1 MHIFNCSAYESFLTV
16 SFSGRIRF
24 LWWMFSRVSQLHT
37 LHQPNPSL
45 QRIYNSSPNFPSDQV
60 RLTTSTR
67 NPPNNADSSLLAQ
80 PGHVQG
86 AQHDEQGGEG
96 HKEAEVD
103 AGELPRG
110 QGEVG
115 RSSKSQF
122 RPSSSN
128 SRFSTF
134 VNSITKASTTSSN
147 VSVTTTSTAE

>member
-1 MHIFNCSAYESFLTV
+1 MHIFNCSAYESLLTV

-24 LWWMFSRVSQLHT
+24 LWWMFSRVSRLHT
-37 LHQPNPSL
+37 LLQPNPCL
-45 QRIYNSSPNFPSDQV
+45 QRIYNSSLNFPSCQV
-60 RLTTSTR
+60 RLPTSTR

-86 AQHDEQGGEG
+86 AQHEQGRAG
-96 HKEAEVD
+96 HEEAEVD

-122 RPSSSN
+122 RASRSN
-128 SRFSTF
+128 SRLSTF
-134 VNSITKASTTSSN
+134 VNSITKASTRSN
-147 VSVTTTSTAE
+147 NVPVTTTSTAE

>member
-1 MHIFNCSAYESFLTV
+1 MHIFNRSAYESFLTV

-24 LWWMFSRVSQLHT
+24 LWWMFSRVSRLHT
-37 LHQPNPSL
+37 LLQPNPCL
-45 QRIYNSSPNFPSDQV
+45 QRIYNSSLNFPSCQV
-60 RLTTSTR
+60 RLPTSTR

-86 AQHDEQGGEG
+86 AQHEQGRAG
-96 HKEAEVD
+96 HEEAEVD

-115 RSSKSQF
+115 RSSKSQLF
-122 RPSSSN
+122 RPSRSN
-128 SRFSTF
+128 SGFSTF
-134 VNSITKASTTSSN
+134 VNSLTKATTSSSN

>member
-1 MHIFNCSAYESFLTV
+1 MYGCLICAYAILPDMKV

-24 LWWMFSRVSQLHT
+24 LWRMFSRVSQLHT
-37 LHQPNPSL
+37 LHQHNL
-45 QRIYNSSPNFPSDQV
+45 ISSPNFPSGQV

-86 AQHDEQGGEG
+86 AQHNEQGGEG

-115 RSSKSQF
+115 RSSKSQLF
-122 RPSSSN
+122 RPTSSN